1 MATMF
6 PIRIDLFAIAPSVV
20 NSNMSDTP
28 RNKICWVEDCEKE
41 IKEWPYCE
49 KHMKKPE
56 KLKVPT
62 SPKSVGKPGI

>member
-1 MATMF
+1 
-6 PIRIDLFAIAPSVV
+6 
-20 NSNMSDTP
+20 MSDTP